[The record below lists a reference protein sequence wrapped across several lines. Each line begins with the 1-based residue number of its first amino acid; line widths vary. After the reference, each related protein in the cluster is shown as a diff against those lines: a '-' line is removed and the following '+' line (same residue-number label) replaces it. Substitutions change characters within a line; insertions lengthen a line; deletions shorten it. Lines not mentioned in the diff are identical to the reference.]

1 MQNTK
6 QTLENIKANGYD
18 IDFGSVFNNA
28 FENYKKIALNAGVAF
43 LLFMILMGIVAV
55 GLFIAAFG
63 IGTSTDS
70 DALSQFN
77 IADFSWVGILIYSI
91 SLILFAALTSPFSA
105 GILLMARNA
114 SRNEEVSVGNAFEY
128 YSSSYF
134 KEIFFAT
141 FLLSTFTTILTVG
154 LELVDYKILG
164 LLLSMIVSFVTIITI
179 PLIVFGE
186 LKAIDA
192 IKGSIVI
199 VSKQFFILLGL
210 LIVAFLFCMLGIFGF
225 CIGIIFTMPFISSM
239 TYSIYASII
248 NDEDNEENEE
258 NEEENHQDF
267 ETIME

>member
-43 LLFMILMGIVAV
+43 LLFMILMAIVVV
-55 GLFIAAFG
+55 GLFIAIFG
-63 IGTSTDS
+63 IGTSS
-70 DALSQFN
+70 DAISQFN
-77 IADFSWVGILIYSI
+77 IANFSWVGILIYSV
-91 SLILFAALTSPFSA
+91 SMILFAALSSPFSA
-105 GILLMARNA
+105 GILKMARNA

-141 FLLSTFTTILTVG
+141 LLLSTFTTILTVG

-164 LLLSMIVSFVTIITI
+164 LILSMIVSFMTFITI

-186 LKAIDA
+186 LKAKDA

-199 VSKQFFILLGL
+199 VSKQFFIVLGL
-210 LIVAFLFCMLGIFGF
+210 LIVAFLFCMLGLFGF

-248 NDEDNEENEE
+248 NDEENEE
-258 NEEENHQDF
+258 NDEENHQDF

>member
-1 MQNTK
+1 MQTTK

-28 FENYKKIALNAGVAF
+28 FENYKKIALNAGLAF
-43 LLFMILMGIVAV
+43 LLFIILMAIVVV
-55 GLFIAAFG
+55 GLVIAFFG
-63 IGTSTDS
+63 IGTSS
-70 DALSQFN
+70 DVVSQFN
-77 IADFSWVGILIYSI
+77 IANFSWAGILIYSI
-91 SLILFAALTSPFSA
+91 SMILFAALTSPFSA
-105 GILLMARNA
+105 GLLKMARNA
-114 SRNEEVSVGNAFEY
+114 SKNEDVSVGNAFEY

-141 FLLSTFTTILTVG
+141 ILLSTFTTIFTVG

-164 LLLSMIVSFVTIITI
+164 LVLSMIVSFMTFITI

-186 LKAIDA
+186 LKAMDA

-225 CIGIIFTMPFISSM
+225 CIGIIFTLPFLNSM
-239 TYSIYASII
+239 TYSIYASIV
-248 NDEDNEENEE
+248 NDDDNEET
-258 NEEENHQDF
+258 EEENHQDF
-267 ETIME
+267 ETIIE